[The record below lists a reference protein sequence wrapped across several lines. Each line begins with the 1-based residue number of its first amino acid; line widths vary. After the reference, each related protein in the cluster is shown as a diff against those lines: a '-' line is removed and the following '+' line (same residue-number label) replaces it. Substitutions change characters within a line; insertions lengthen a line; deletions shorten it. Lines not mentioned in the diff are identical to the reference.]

1 MKQELLKLQKA
12 LVDEYP
18 DLEEIRK
25 VSKLHSDI
33 ALFLVVLGV
42 IAYLI
47 SSMILGGFMPFAM
60 FFVLIIYI
68 YIIMAFTPKREDYK
82 KYFDS
87 IKGSYI
93 QKVLKYIDDSFEFKD
108 STMPIEDVLSSKLF
122 NKNWAS
128 ERTLQGEDYF
138 EGYYKGIK
146 VKISEIDF
154 GYSESRKVDNF
165 KKSVLM
171 IADFNKSIKSET
183 YIYDRGFMENENGS
197 ILLSKPKGV
206 DVILENPAFESS
218 FITTSIDEIEGRY
231 ILSYTFMERLLE
243 LKRYL
248 SRNEIYVSFCANK
261 VSILIYNKLLF
272 EPKLSKSIYED
283 KTFNRFYNE
292 TFAILKT
299 IEILKLNEKI
309 WKN

>member
-18 DLEEIRK
+18 NLEEIRK
-25 VSKLHSDI
+25 VSKLQSDI
-33 ALFLVVLGV
+33 ALFLVVVGV
-42 IAYLI
+42 IAYFI
-47 SSMILGGFMPFAM
+47 SIMALGGLMPFAM
-60 FFVLIIYI
+60 FFVLIVYI

-93 QKVLKYIDDSFEFKD
+93 QTILKHIDDSFEFKD
-108 STMPIEDVLSSKLF
+108 GTMPIEDVLGSKLF
-122 NKNWAS
+122 SRKWAS
-128 ERTLQGEDYF
+128 ELTLQGEDYF
-138 EGYYKGIK
+138 EGNYKGLK

-154 GYSESRKVDNF
+154 GYSKYRKVDNF
-165 KKSVLM
+165 KKSVL
-171 IADFNKSIKSET
+171 IITDFNKSIKSET

-197 ILLSKPKGV
+197 ILLSHPKGV
-206 DVILENPAFESS
+206 DVILENPNFESR
-218 FITTSIDEIEGRY
+218 FFTRSIDEIEGRY

-248 SRNEIYVSFCANK
+248 NRNEIYVSFCANK

-272 EPKLSKSIYED
+272 EPKLSKSISED
-283 KTFNRFYNE
+283 KTFKRFYNE
-292 TFAILKT
+292 TYAILKT
-299 IEILKLNEKI
+299 IDILRLNEKI